1 MCIAGLYI
9 SSLYYVASLYTEN
22 PYTEN
27 LYTESPYFEKHVQKF
42 KTKTQP
48 TPKGNEQ
55 ANSSYNKEH
64 PRTNNRPED
73 RKNSVGRS
81 KQGNISEPNRYNN
94 PIAIVR

>member
-9 SSLYYVASLYTEN
+9 SSLYYVASL
-22 PYTEN
+22 YTEN

-55 ANSSYNKEH
+55 ANFIVQQ
-64 PRTNNRPED
+64 RTPPY
-73 RKNSVGRS
+73 K
-81 KQGNISEPNRYNN
+81 
-94 PIAIVR
+94 